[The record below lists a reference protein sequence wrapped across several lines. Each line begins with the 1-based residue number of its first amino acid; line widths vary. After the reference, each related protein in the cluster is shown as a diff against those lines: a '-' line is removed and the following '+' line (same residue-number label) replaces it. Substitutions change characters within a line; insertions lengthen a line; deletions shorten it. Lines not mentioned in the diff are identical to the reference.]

1 MEKVSII
8 GAGFVGS
15 TAAYAMLVQG
25 IASTIALIDINKEK
39 AHGEALDL
47 EHGLSFVE
55 DSKIIFGDSYSL
67 LEGSDVVVICAGV
80 GQKPGETRL
89 ELIEKNSAIF
99 KSIVPNIVKHAPNT
113 VIVVVTN
120 PVDILT
126 YLTIKYS
133 GLPKERVFGTGTTL
147 DTSRFRHYLGEHF
160 SVSSKS
166 IHAYILGEHGDSE
179 FPALSRAMIAGTP
192 LAECDGYSDEA
203 AQRCFQQTRNAAYE
217 IINRKGATYY
227 AIGLAI
233 SRIVRSILNDE
244 KRVYPVS
251 TLLTNYYEEGNI
263 CLSIPC
269 AIGRGGITRR
279 FQLALNKD
287 EQAALHR
294 SAAIVRASLKGF

>member
-192 LAECDGYSDEA
+192 LAECDWYSDEA

>member
-179 FPALSRAMIAGTP
+179 FPALSRG
-192 LAECDGYSDEA
+192 C
-203 AQRCFQQTRNAAYE
+203 R
-217 IINRKGATYY
+217 
-227 AIGLAI
+227 
-233 SRIVRSILNDE
+233 
-244 KRVYPVS
+244 
-251 TLLTNYYEEGNI
+251 
-263 CLSIPC
+263 
-269 AIGRGGITRR
+269 RGC
-279 FQLALNKD
+279 
-287 EQAALHR
+287 
-294 SAAIVRASLKGF
+294 